1 MNRVFDRA
9 TRKSFTHHHLSSSM
23 MMQPSETLATTE
35 PEPEQRAGCTTWKG
49 IAAFFGL
56 LAIGLGIWLAILLTR
71 EKTDYCATTGSTC
84 RTDEQC
90 KTLCPSPGTTTPA
103 CPTGSTCRTDE
114 QCKTLCPSPGT
125 TTPAC
130 PTGSKCRTDA
140 ECSTSSVST
149 ITASASEN
157 ANLTLSCPA
166 DKRATISRASFA
178 GTRNPSCTADV
189 RAKIPACSLGNCT
202 VPTNISVLGDPCP
215 GDPKVVSVTYSCT

>member
-71 EKTDYCATTGSTC
+71 EKTDYCAT
-84 RTDEQC
+84 
-90 KTLCPSPGTTTPA
+90 
-103 CPTGSTCRTDE
+103 TGSTCRTDE